1 MSRSWP
7 RYALV
12 LALCLAFLLRIEMSL
27 RPGLWG
33 DEIFSLAMATGHSLE
48 HPSAE
53 ADSTRGDYVDPPGV
67 VRSDRFRQYTEHSTP
82 AAGSSRVLRAVLL
95 SDTSPPLYYLLLN
108 WWTRVAGSSDVALRL
123 FSLLAATLALPFI
136 WLIGNELVGRRV
148 AWSATLLYAF
158 SPVSVFYSV
167 EGRMYS
173 LVWLLASAL
182 AWLSLRLRQR
192 GAQPLL
198 ATGWMLVAV
207 GGMLTHYF
215 FLFAWASMILWLLW
229 RPGKLSRW
237 AIVLMA
243 VVVTLTLL
251 PWYVHVPASLSGWRV
266 SGRWLAEPLHWP
278 GAVTRPFELAW
289 SLLAGGSFWGG
300 SPTVDLGLAVGYLAL
315 AIWIMSRGLL
325 ARVFAEDL
333 MLLWC
338 WVGVSV
344 LGLVGFDLVRHT
356 SASLVPRYILAALP
370 AAMLL
375 AAVGMEQLPGKL
387 HTVFLSFVLLAWT
400 AGLRPI
406 IFDRARPGAAYPA
419 LAARLGA
426 WARPSDLV
434 LVHSIPS
441 GVVGLSRYLSRP
453 VSMATWIEQYGL
465 RSNPHDLDVLLAGR
479 ARVALVQVHNLGRPS
494 LAETWLRSR
503 GPIVREEVWV
513 GSTNTLTAAIDSL
526 PRAQQ
531 QARREHQL
539 IEIFY
544 FDLSD
549 RR

>member
-12 LALCLAFLLRIEMSL
+12 LALCLAFLLRVEMSL

-48 HPSAE
+48 HPAAE

-67 VRSDRFRQYTEHSTP
+67 VRSDRFRQYTQHSAP
-82 AAGSSRVLRAVLL
+82 VAGPSRVLRAVLL

-108 WWTRVAGSSDVALRL
+108 WWTRVAGTSDVALRL
-123 FSLLAATLALPFI
+123 LSLLAATLVLPFI
-136 WLIGNELVGRRV
+136 WLIGNTLAGPRV
-148 AWSATLLYAF
+148 AWSAALLYAF
-158 SPVSVFYSV
+158 SPVSVFYSL

-182 AWLSLRLRQR
+182 AWVSLLLRQR

-198 ATGWMLVAV
+198 VTGWVLVAA

-215 FLFAWASMILWLLW
+215 FLFAWATMVLWLLW
-229 RPGKLSRW
+229 RPGKLSRG
-237 AIVLMA
+237 AIVLM
-243 VVVTLTLL
+243 VGVVTLILL
-251 PWYVHVPASLSGWRV
+251 PWYVHVPASLGGWRV

-278 GAVTRPFELAW
+278 GAITRPFELAW

-300 SPTVDLGLAVGYLAL
+300 SPSVDLGLAVGYLAL
-315 AIWIMSRGLL
+315 AIWIASRGLL
-325 ARVFAEDL
+325 ARVFTEDL
-333 MLLWC
+333 LLLWC
-338 WVGVSV
+338 WVGFCV

-356 SASLVPRYILAALP
+356 SASVVPRYVLAALP

-375 AAVGMEQLPGKL
+375 AAVGMEQLPGKW
-387 HTVFLSFVLLAWT
+387 HTGFLCFVLLAWT

-406 IFDRARPGAAYPA
+406 VFDRARPGAAYPA
-419 LAARLGA
+419 LAARLDR
-426 WARPSDLV
+426 WARPNDLV

-453 VSMATWIEQYGL
+453 ISVATWIEQFGS
-465 RSNPHDLDVLLAGR
+465 RNNPHDLDVLLAGR
-479 ARVALVQVHNLGRPS
+479 ARVALVQVHNLGKPS

-503 GPIVREEVWV
+503 GPIVGDEVWI
-513 GSTNTLTAAIDSL
+513 GSTNTLTADIDSL
-526 PRAQQ
+526 PQAQQ
-531 QARREHQL
+531 HERSKHEL

-544 FDLSD
+544 FDLSE